1 MCMKKVILA
10 GGSGYLGQLL
20 AKMLLA
26 LGIEVVVL
34 SRSKSEESLKE
45 VNYVYWDGETLGNWV
60 DELEGAD
67 TLINLCGKS
76 IQCRFTEKNK
86 KALTESRVVPTK
98 LLGKAVQS
106 LKNPPRLWI
115 NFSGIS
121 IFGGK
126 KGLHAEDS
134 IDYGIDFL
142 SVLAQEWEEAMDSI
156 PLQQTKKVIL
166 RISPVLGVHSG
177 MFAELHPLVKM
188 GMGGQVGN
196 GKQMVSWIHEH
207 DFMQMVKWIVELENP
222 APLYHACSPETVSNA
237 TFMEVFRK
245 EAKVSFGIPLP
256 VPIAYIGSFLKGV
269 DVSLLL
275 QTVPATTK
283 KTIEDGFKFKYSYLH
298 SALAQLIKST

>member
-1 MCMKKVILA
+1 MKKVVLA
-10 GGSGYLGQLL
+10 GGSGHLGRLL
-20 AKMLLA
+20 TEMLLKS
-26 LGIEVVVL
+26 EMKVVIL
-34 SRSKSEESLKE
+34 SRNKPDKAKQN
-45 VNYVYWDGETLGNWV
+45 VDYVYWDGETLGNWV

-106 LKNPPRLWI
+106 LKSPPRLWI

-166 RISPVLGVHSG
+166 RISPVLGAHSG

-207 DFMQMVKWIVELENP
+207 DFIQLVKWIVELEKP
-222 APLYHACSPETVSNA
+222 GTLYHACSPETVSNA

-283 KTIEDGFKFKYSYLH
+283 KTIDDGFKFKYNYLH